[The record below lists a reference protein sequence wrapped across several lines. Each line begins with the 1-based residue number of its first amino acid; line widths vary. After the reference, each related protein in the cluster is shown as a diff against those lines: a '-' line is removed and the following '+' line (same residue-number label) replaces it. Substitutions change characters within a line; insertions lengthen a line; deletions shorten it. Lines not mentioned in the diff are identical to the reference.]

1 MRLNFNDNTYP
12 GKLITFCGLDGS
24 GKTTMIELLEKHL
37 ISSGHRCVVVKQ
49 PTKDIRT
56 HPLFRA
62 SIDLPFNDSI
72 DYRAVSLLCVA
83 DKLQHTTKVIEPLL
97 EDGYTVISDR
107 YYYSSLANLIAYGFY
122 NEKWIY
128 EISANITK
136 PDFAFF
142 LNVDPALAVKRV
154 HAREREKDRF
164 IDLNCQKRLAKA
176 YYEIALCN
184 DCKIIDCN
192 NDLSD
197 GFEQIKNIIDGGHF
211 E

>member
-1 MRLNFNDNTYP
+1 MRLNFKDNIYP

-24 GKTTMIELLEKHL
+24 GKTTMIELLEKFL
-37 ISSGHRCVVVKQ
+37 VSSGHRCVIVKQ

-56 HPLFRA
+56 YPLFRA
-62 SIDLPFNDSI
+62 SIDHPYSEGI
-72 DYRAVSLLCVA
+72 DYRAVSMLCTA

-122 NEKWIY
+122 DEKWIY

-142 LNVDPALAVKRV
+142 LSVDPDLAVKRV
-154 HAREREKDRF
+154 HARENEKGRF
-164 IDLNCQKRLAKA
+164 IDLNTQKRLDKA
-176 YYEIALCN
+176 YSEIALCN
-184 DCKIIDCN
+184 DGIIIDCN
-192 NDLSD
+192 NNISD
-197 GFEQIKNIIDGGHF
+197 AFEQIKNIIDGGHF
-211 E
+211 G

>member
-1 MRLNFNDNTYP
+1 MRLNFKDNIYP

-24 GKTTMIELLEKHL
+24 GKTTMIDLLEKHL
-37 ISSGHRCVVVKQ
+37 ISSEQRCVIVKQ

-56 HPLFRA
+56 FPLFRA
-62 SIDLPFNDSI
+62 SIDHSYSEGI
-72 DYRAVSLLCVA
+72 DYRAVSMLCAA

-122 NEKWIY
+122 DEKWIY

-142 LNVDPALAVKRV
+142 LSVDTDLAVKRV
-154 HAREREKDRF
+154 HARENEKGRF
-164 IDLNCQKRLAKA
+164 IDLNTQKRLDKA
-176 YYEIALCN
+176 YSEIALCN
-184 DCKIIDCN
+184 DGIIIDCN
-192 NDLSD
+192 NNISD
-197 GFEQIKNIIDGGHF
+197 AFEQIKNTIDGGHF
-211 E
+211 G